1 MDAMRML
8 TMSFG
13 GITAQAVGVAAQLG
27 IVDHLAAGPRTAADL
42 AAATGT
48 HAPSLYR
55 LLRAL
60 ASLDVL
66 TEDGEG
72 RFSSTPLGD
81 TLRSGVPG
89 SVRGP
94 VIMATVP
101 TMTRAAAEMLHS
113 VRTGEPAFDHVFGSP
128 FFDYLTAHPE
138 AGAIFN
144 GGMAAFSELE
154 NPLIAQAYDFPDGAR
169 VVDVGGGR
177 GGFIAAVLRAHAS
190 VRGVLYDLP
199 EVVRDAGY
207 LAAAGVAARCE
218 ILGGSFFE
226 SVPRAADVY
235 VVKRILH
242 DWADDTCVQ
251 ILGNI
256 RQAMPAGGRV
266 LAIDA
271 VLAPRGMG
279 DMNKVTD
286 LVMMVVCPGRE
297 RTEQEFRDLYAAAGL
312 RLTRVVS
319 TPSSLSIVEGVT
331 A

>member
-1 MDAMRML
+1 MEAMRML
-8 TMSFG
+8 TMAFG

-27 IVDHLAAGPRTAADL
+27 IVDHLADGPRTAAEL

-66 TEDGEG
+66 SEDGEG

-94 VIMATVP
+94 VVMVTVP
-101 TMTRAAAEMLHS
+101 TMTLASGEMLHT
-113 VRTGEPAFDHVFGSP
+113 VRTGQPAFDHVFGAP
-128 FFDYLTAHPE
+128 FFDFLTQHPDE
-138 AGAIFN
+138 GATFN

-154 NPLIAQAYDFPDGAR
+154 NPHIAAAYDFPPGAR

-177 GGFIAAVLRAHAS
+177 GGFIAEVLRAHPS

-199 EVVRDAGY
+199 EVVRDAAY
-207 LAAAGVAARCE
+207 LRAGAVAGRCD
-218 ILGGSFFE
+218 ILAGSFFE
-226 SVPRAADVY
+226 NVPNGADVY

-242 DWADDTCVQ
+242 DWSDETCVQ
-251 ILGNI
+251 ILENI
-256 RQAMPAGGRV
+256 RRAMPAGGRV

-271 VLAPRGMG
+271 VLAPRGTP
-279 DMNKVTD
+279 DMNKVSD
-286 LVMMVVCPGRE
+286 LLMMIVCPGRE
-297 RTEQEFRDLYAAAGL
+297 RTEQEFRELFAAVGL
-312 RLTRVVS
+312 RLTRVVP
-319 TPSSLSIVEGVT
+319 TPSSLSIAEGVT

>member
-1 MDAMRML
+1 VDAMRML

-27 IVDHLAAGPRTAADL
+27 IVDHLAKGPCTAAEL
-42 AAATGT
+42 AVATGT

-66 TEDGEG
+66 VEDTEG

-94 VIMATVP
+94 VIMSTVP
-101 TMTRAAAEMLHS
+101 TMTLAAAEMLHT
-113 VRTGEPAFDHVFGSP
+113 VQTGEPAFDHVFGSP
-128 FFDYLTAHPE
+128 FFDYLTAHPDD
-138 AGAIFN
+138 GAVFN

-154 NPLIAQAYDFPDGAR
+154 NPPIAAAYEFPHGAR

-177 GGFIAAVLRAHAS
+177 GGFIAAVLRAHPS

-199 EVVRDAGY
+199 QVVRDAGY

-226 SVPRAADVY
+226 SVPGAADVY

-242 DWADDTCVQ
+242 DWADETCVQ
-251 ILGNI
+251 ILANI
-256 RQAMPAGGRV
+256 RRAMPAGGRV

-271 VLAPRGMG
+271 VLAPRGMQ
-279 DMNKVTD
+279 DMNKLSD

-312 RLTRVVS
+312 SMTRVV
-319 TPSSLSIVEGVT
+319 P
-331 A
+331 